1 MSHGNGTEH
10 AHGDAGRYVGQ
21 AVRTLGGD
29 AFVAGVAKYTS
40 DFQFPGQLH
49 AHVLRSPHAHARIR
63 RVDLSG
69 ATKVAGVVLAMEGNE
84 AAALLGPVPHYIDPV
99 GFGGQT
105 VPIRCLAL
113 DKVWNYGQP
122 VAVVVAEDKRTARY
136 AAARIQVDYEPLPVV
151 LEAEDAIA
159 PGAPVVVPGWK
170 DNSIMALPFVNGDVA
185 KAFERAH
192 RVVKTTVRIHR
203 FSTQPIETRVYNAV
217 PDPETHGLT
226 FYGTSQNPHPLR
238 HVLSQALRMPENL
251 IRIVAPA
258 VGGAFGM
265 KMHGHP
271 EEALVCLLALR
282 TGRPVKWVE
291 DREEC
296 LLIGAREQIHEMEL
310 ALAKDGEILGLRD
323 RALANTGAPSAC
335 PGWGMAF
342 LTGLTMPGPYKV
354 QDVDVLM
361 NIVVTNKPSWNA
373 SRGYGKEAT
382 ALALELAIDEA
393 ARQTGLDPI
402 ELRLRNFVPKDAFP
416 YDSPTG
422 LIYDSGDYGGAVL
435 KALDALGYGEWKQRR
450 EASRQ
455 ALGFGAATK
464 VAGGGGV
471 PARSTTGAAATES
484 PRLIG
489 IGLAYELT
497 PEGGAIPG
505 TMVAGYD
512 SSTVRVGPDGS
523 VMLLTGVT
531 TPGTGNPTGMAQIVA
546 DELGVTVES
555 IRVVQGDTTTCPYG
569 FGNYSGR
576 STIVGGGAAALAAR
590 EVREK
595 ILTIGAALLGVDKA
609 TVTMER
615 GVVRSTA
622 AAATLPLKDVAYACY
637 TRAYD
642 IGLAITP
649 PLEAQATFRPG
660 LIRHSPDA
668 KGRINPYPSY
678 SNAAYATVCEVD
690 LETGQVKLLKFA
702 AAHDCGKVINPVL
715 VEGQACGAISFGI
728 GGMLNE
734 EIRFDA
740 NGKQLTSSFV
750 DYVMPRALDVPPIAM
765 VHHDTP
771 NPVTYMGL
779 KGAGEAGVGGS
790 AAAVVNAVNDALAP
804 LGVAIN
810 ELPLTA
816 PKVWAAIQAAK
827 QARPAERPAASREVA

>member
-1 MSHGNGTEH
+1 MSHTTDSEN
-10 AHGDAGRYVGQ
+10 YVGQ
-21 AVRTLGGD
+21 AARVLGGD

-49 AHVLRSPHAHARIR
+49 AHIVRSPYASARIR
-63 RVDLSG
+63 KVDLSG
-69 ATKVAGVVLAMEGNE
+69 ALKVSGVVLALEGQE
-84 AAALLGPVPHYIDPV
+84 AARELNPVPHYIDPI
-99 GFGGQT
+99 GFGGKT
-105 VPIRCLAL
+105 VPIRCLAV
-113 DKVWNYGQP
+113 DKVWHFGQP

-136 AAARIQVDYEPLPVV
+136 AASRVLVDYEPLPAV
-151 LEAEDAIA
+151 LDAEDAIK
-159 PGAPVVVPGWK
+159 PGAPIVVPGW
-170 DNSIMALPFVNGDVA
+170 DNNSIIALPFVNGDVV
-185 KAFERAH
+185 KRFEQAD
-192 RVVKTTVRIHR
+192 RVVKTTIKIHR

-217 PDPETHGLT
+217 WDHESHGIA
-226 FYGTSQNPHPLR
+226 FYATSQNPHPLR
-238 HVLSQALRMPENL
+238 NVLAQALRMPENL

-258 VGGAFGM
+258 IGGAFGM

-271 EEALVCLLALR
+271 EEALVCLLTKR

-296 LLIGAREQIHEMEL
+296 LLIGAREQLHEVEL
-310 ALAKDGEILGLRD
+310 AVTKSGEILALRD

-354 QDVDVLM
+354 TDIDVTM
-361 NIVVTNKPSWNA
+361 NIVTTNKPSWNA

-382 ALALELAIDEA
+382 ALALELAIDNT
-393 ARQTGLDPI
+393 ARAIGVDPI
-402 ELRLRNFVPKDAFP
+402 EMRIKNFVPKDAFP

-422 LIYDSGDYGGAVL
+422 LVYDSGDYGGAVRKTL
-435 KALDALGYGEWKQRR
+435 EALGYADWKK
-450 EASRQ
+450 RQ
-455 ALGFGAATK
+455 AE
-464 VAGGGGV
+464 
-471 PARSTTGAAATES
+471 ARSNGK
-484 PRLIG
+484 LLG

-523 VMLLTGVT
+523 VTLLTGVT

-546 DELGVTVES
+546 DELGVSLDT

-576 STIVGGGAAALAAR
+576 STIVGGGAAAMAAR
-590 EVREK
+590 EVRDK
-595 ILTIGAALLGVDKA
+595 LLTIGAALLGVDKG
-609 TVTMER
+609 TVSMSR
-615 GVVRSTA
+615 GTLRSSA
-622 AAATLPLKDVAYACY
+622 VADKTLAIGEVAYACY

-649 PLEAQATFRPG
+649 PLEATCTFRPG
-660 LIRHSPDA
+660 LIRHTPD
-668 KGRINPYPSY
+668 KNGRINPYPSY
-678 SNAAYATVCEVD
+678 SNAAYAVVCEVD
-690 LETGQVKLLKFA
+690 RETGQVKLLRFA

-715 VEGQACGAISFGI
+715 VEGQACGAIAFGI

-740 NGKQLTSSFV
+740 NGKQLTNTFV
-750 DYVMPRALDVPPIAM
+750 DYVMPRALDVPEIKM
-765 VHHDTP
+765 VHHDSP

-804 LGVAIN
+804 LGVSIN

-816 PKVWAAIQAAK
+816 PKVWAAIQSAQPARK
-827 QARPAERPAASREVA
+827 QEVA

>member
-1 MSHGNGTEH
+1 MSHTTDSEQ
-10 AHGDAGRYVGQ
+10 YVGQ
-21 AVRTLGGD
+21 AARVLGGD

-49 AHVLRSPHAHARIR
+49 AHIVRSPHASARIR
-63 RVDLSG
+63 KVDLSG
-69 ATKVAGVVLAMEGNE
+69 ALKVSGVVLALDGQE
-84 AAALLGPVPHYIDPV
+84 AARELNPVPHYIDPI
-99 GFGGQT
+99 GFGGKT
-105 VPIRCLAL
+105 VPIRCLAV
-113 DKVWNYGQP
+113 DKVWHFGQP

-136 AAARIQVDYEPLPVV
+136 AASRVIVDYEPLPAV
-151 LEAEDAIA
+151 LDADDAIK
-159 PGAPVVVPGWK
+159 PGAPVVVPGW
-170 DNSIMALPFVNGDVA
+170 DNNSIMALPFVNGDAA
-185 KAFERAH
+185 KKFEQAD
-192 RVVKTTVRIHR
+192 RVVKTTIRIHR

-217 PDPETHGLT
+217 WDHESHGITL
-226 FYGTSQNPHPLR
+226 YATSQNPHPLR
-238 HVLSQALRMPENL
+238 NVLAQALRMPENL

-258 VGGAFGM
+258 IGGAFGM

-271 EEALVCLLALR
+271 EEALVCLLTKR

-296 LLIGAREQIHEMEL
+296 LLIGAREQSHEVEL
-310 ALAKDGEILGLRD
+310 AVTKSGEILALRD

-354 QDVDVLM
+354 TDIDVTM
-361 NIVVTNKPSWNA
+361 NIVTTNKPSWNA

-382 ALALELAIDEA
+382 ALALELAIDNT
-393 ARQTGLDPI
+393 ARAIGVDPI
-402 ELRLRNFVPKDAFP
+402 EMRIKNFVPKDAFP

-422 LIYDSGDYGGAVL
+422 LVYDSGDYAGAVRKTL
-435 KALDALGYGEWKQRR
+435 EALGYADWKQRQA
-450 EASRQ
+450 EARASGK
-455 ALGFGAATK
+455 L
-464 VAGGGGV
+464 
-471 PARSTTGAAATES
+471 
-484 PRLIG
+484 LG

-523 VMLLTGVT
+523 VTLLTGVT

-546 DELGVTVES
+546 DELGVSLDT

-590 EVREK
+590 EVRDK
-595 ILTIGAALLGVDKA
+595 LLTIAAALLGVDKS
-609 TVTMER
+609 TVSMSR
-615 GVVRSTA
+615 GTIRSSA
-622 AAATLPLKDVAYACY
+622 VAGKTLGIGEVAYACY

-649 PLEAQATFRPG
+649 PLEATCTFRPG
-660 LIRHSPDA
+660 LIRHTPD
-668 KGRINPYPSY
+668 KNGRINPYPSY
-678 SNAAYATVCEVD
+678 SNAAYAVVCEVD
-690 LETGQVKLLKFA
+690 RETGQVKLLKFA

-715 VEGQACGAISFGI
+715 VEGQACGAIAFGI

-740 NGKQLTSSFV
+740 NGKQLTNTFV
-750 DYVMPRALDVPPIAM
+750 DYVMPRALDVPEIKM
-765 VHHDTP
+765 VHHDSP

-804 LGVAIN
+804 LGVSIN

-816 PKVWAAIQAAK
+816 PKVWAAIQSAQPARK
-827 QARPAERPAASREVA
+827 QEVA

>member
-1 MSHGNGTEH
+1 MDEQVGRPK
-10 AHGDAGRYVGQ
+10 GRYVGQ
-21 AVRTLGGD
+21 PARTLGGD
-29 AFVAGVAKYTS
+29 AFVAGRAKYTS
-40 DFQFPGQLH
+40 DFQFPQQLH
-49 AHVLRSPHAHARIR
+49 AHVVRSPYASARIR

-69 ATKVAGVVLAMEGNE
+69 ALKVSGVVLAMEGQE
-84 AAALLGPVPHYIDPV
+84 AAKLLDPVPHYIDPA
-99 GFGGQT
+99 GFGGKT
-105 VPIRCLAL
+105 LPIRCLAL
-113 DKVWNYGQP
+113 EKVWHYGQP

-136 AAARIQVDYEPLPVV
+136 AASRVQVEYEPLPVV
-151 LEAEDAIA
+151 LDAEEAIRPDA
-159 PGAPVVVPGWK
+159 PLVVPGW
-170 DNSIMALPFVNGDVA
+170 DSNSIMALPFVNGEAD
-185 KAFERAH
+185 KALERAH
-192 RVVKTTVRIHR
+192 RVVKTKVRIHR
-203 FSTQPIETRVYNAV
+203 FSTQPIEMRVYNAV

-226 FYGTSQNPHPLR
+226 FYGTAQNPHPLR
-238 HVLSQALRMPENL
+238 HVLSQALKLPENR

-258 VGGAFGM
+258 IGGAFGM

-291 DREEC
+291 EREEC
-296 LLIGAREQIHEMEL
+296 LLIGAREQLHEVEL
-310 ALAKDGEILGLRD
+310 AVTKEGEILALRD

-354 QDVDVLM
+354 RDVDVTM

-382 ALALELAIDEA
+382 ALALELAIDNT
-393 ARQTGLDPI
+393 ARELGVDPV
-402 ELRLRNFVPKDAFP
+402 EMRLRNFVPKEAFP

-422 LIYDSGDYGGAVL
+422 LIYDSGDYAGCVR
-435 KALDALGYGEWKQRR
+435 KALEALGAAEWKQKQR
-450 EASRQ
+450 EARAQ
-455 ALGFGAATK
+455 G
-464 VAGGGGV
+464 
-471 PARSTTGAAATES
+471 
-484 PRLIG
+484 RLLG

-546 DELGVTVES
+546 DELGVELES
-555 IRVVQGDTTTCPYG
+555 IRVVQGDTTACPYG

-576 STIVGGGAAALAAR
+576 STIVGGGAAAMAAR
-590 EVREK
+590 EVRAK
-595 ILTIGAALLGVDKA
+595 IVTIAGALLGVD
-609 TVTMER
+609 TSSVTLER
-615 GVVRSTA
+615 GLLRSPVA
-622 AAATLPLKDVAYACY
+622 PGKTLTLKEVAYACY

-649 PLEAQATFRPG
+649 PLEATCTFRPG
-660 LIRHSPDA
+660 LIRHTPDA
-668 KGRINPYPSY
+668 AGRINPYPSY
-678 SNAAYATVCEVD
+678 SNAAYAVVCEID
-690 LETGQVKLLKFA
+690 RDTGQVKLLKFA
-702 AAHDCGKVINPVL
+702 AAHDCGKAINPVL
-715 VEGQACGAISFGI
+715 VEGQACGAIAFGI

-734 EIRFDA
+734 EIRFDER
-740 NGKQLTSSFV
+740 GKQLTGSFV
-750 DYVMPRALDVPPIAM
+750 DYVMPRALDVPAIAM
-765 VHHDTP
+765 AHHDTP

-804 LGVAIN
+804 LGVAIH

-816 PKVWAAIQAAK
+816 PRVWAAIQSAAK
-827 QARPAERPAASREVA
+827 PARKREVA

>member
-1 MSHGNGTEH
+1 MSDESSTAATQGT
-10 AHGDAGRYVGQ
+10 YVGQ
-21 AVRTLGGD
+21 SVRNLGQD
-29 AFVAGVAKYTS
+29 AFITGQAKYTS

-49 AHVLRSPHAHARIR
+49 AHIVRSPHAHATIK

-69 ATKVAGVVLAMEGNE
+69 ARKVAGVVLVMEGQE
-84 AAALLGPVPHYIDPV
+84 AAQLLNPVPHYIDPA
-99 GFGGQT
+99 GFGGKAT
-105 VPIRCLAL
+105 PIRCLAL
-113 DKVWNYGQP
+113 DKVWHYGQP

-136 AAARIQVDYEPLPVV
+136 AATRVQVEYEPLPVV
-151 LEAEDAIA
+151 LDAEDAIK
-159 PGAPVVVPGWK
+159 PGAPIVVPGWA
-170 DNSIMALPFVNGDVA
+170 DNSIMALPFANGDTA
-185 KAFERAH
+185 GAFERAD

-217 PDPETHGLT
+217 PDPECHGLT

-238 HVLSQALRMPENL
+238 HVLSQALKLPENRL
-251 IRIVAPA
+251 RIVAPA
-258 VGGAFGM
+258 IGGAFGM

-282 TGRPVKWVE
+282 TNRPVKWVE

-296 LLIGAREQIHEMEL
+296 LLIGAREQVHEVEL
-310 ALAKDGEILGLRD
+310 AVTRDGDILGLRD

-382 ALALELAIDEA
+382 ALALELAIDNT
-393 ARQTGLDPI
+393 ARAIGVDPV
-402 ELRLRNFVPKDAFP
+402 EMRLRNFVPKDAFP

-422 LIYDSGDYGGAVL
+422 LIYDSGDYAGAVRKTL
-435 KALDALGYGEWKQRR
+435 EALGYDDWKRKQA
-450 EASRQ
+450 EAR
-455 ALGFGAATK
+455 ADGK
-464 VAGGGGV
+464 
-471 PARSTTGAAATES
+471 
-484 PRLIG
+484 LIG

-505 TMVAGYD
+505 TMVSGYD

-523 VMLLTGVT
+523 VTLLTGVT

-546 DELGVTVES
+546 DELGVEVEG

-576 STIVGGGAAALAAR
+576 STIVGGGAAAMAAR
-590 EVREK
+590 EVRDK
-595 ILTIGAALLGVDKA
+595 ILTVAAALLGVDKA
-609 TVTMER
+609 TVTMSR
-615 GVVRSTA
+615 GVIRSSA
-622 AAATLPLKDVAYACY
+622 LPERTLSIAEAAYACY

-649 PLEAQATFRPG
+649 PLEAQCTFRPG

-678 SNAAYATVCEVD
+678 SNAAYAVVCEVD
-690 LETGQVKLLKFA
+690 RDTGQVKLLKFA
-702 AAHDCGKVINPVL
+702 AAHDCGKVINPIL

-728 GGMLNE
+728 GGMLSE
-734 EIRFDA
+734 DIRFDA
-740 NGKQLTSSFV
+740 KGKQQTGSFV
-750 DYVMPRALDVPPIAM
+750 DYVMPRALDMPPIHV
-765 VHHDTP
+765 VHHDSP

-804 LGVAIN
+804 LGVSITD
-810 ELPLTA
+810 LPVTA
-816 PKVWAAIQAAK
+816 PRVWSAIQSAS
-827 QARPAERPAASREVA
+827 QPARKREVA